1 MTTPPRC
8 GSQHPIP
15 CVDRKAAMRA
25 GQFFYLWGIGWLW
38 LQCRDVTIPWE
49 RCPWCNG
56 VLPTMEDAIERILRN
71 DDWGDL

>member
-1 MTTPPRC
+1 
-8 GSQHPIP
+8 
-15 CVDRKAAMRA
+15 MRA